1 MLLEPNLEP
10 CVSTAISCSPDK
22 HSEVFLYI
30 NLLEMKRMFPIF
42 CTKHPQKSTGMFS
55 SSICIS
61 SLFLLN
67 YSKLHFLTD
76 YSPILQMSVLLYGY
90 PDGTE
95 PPVLFGSYHTLV
107 NVLLLVYIVSSIL
120 TMLVCKEGCFVPCS
134 HLYCSVITFGT
145 FLPKKNHLYF
155 Q

>member
-10 CVSTAISCSPDK
+10 CVSTAFSCSPDK
-22 HSEVFLYI
+22 HSEVFC
-30 NLLEMKRMFPIF
+30 MKLDGNEKNVSYFSYK
-42 CTKHPQKSTGMFS
+42 TPQKRTGMFAS
-55 SSICIS
+55 STCIS
-61 SLFLLN
+61 SPFLSN

-95 PPVLFGSYHTLV
+95 PPVLFGSYRTLV
-107 NVLLLVYIVSSIL
+107 YVLLLVYIISLIL
-120 TMLVCKEGCFVPCS
+120 VMLVCKEGCFVPCS
-134 HLYCSVITFGT
+134 HVYCSVITFGT
-145 FLPKKNHLYF
+145 FLPKKITYF